1 MAISTIKDLDRY
13 YMNKAIEQ
21 AKIAYDKHEIPIGC
35 VVVGRDGE
43 VIGAG
48 YNQSQNKQCQL
59 YHAETLAIKEA
70 CAYVNDWRLNNCT
83 IYITLEPCVM
93 CMGLICLSRIER
105 IVFAAK
111 SPIFGCNIDKED
123 LPQLYQKHVQG
134 ITQGVMKDESESLLK
149 LFFKQK
155 RGEK

>member
-1 MAISTIKDLDRY
+1 MIIKNEQDSY
-13 YMNKAIEQ
+13 YMSQ
-21 AKIAYDKHEIPIGC
+21 ALELAKMAYGRQEIPIGC
-35 VVVGRDGE
+35 VVVNKDGE
-43 VIGAG
+43 IIGKG
-48 YNQSQNKQCQL
+48 YNQTENKQCQL

-70 CAYVNDWRLNNCT
+70 SGIVRDWRLSNCT

-111 SPIFGCNIDKED
+111 SPVFGCNIDKED
-123 LPQLYQKHVQG
+123 LPQLYQKHVHG
-134 ITQGVMKDESESLLK
+134 ITQGVMKHESENLLK

-155 RGEK
+155 RGDK